1 MGYVPQDPLI
11 LNASVRENLV
21 RFHPGATDDEVISA
35 LKAAMAWDVVSCL
48 PQGLD
53 TPLGDRGIRLSGGER
68 QRLVLA
74 RVLLGKP
81 SLIVLDEATNAL
93 DYESETAFH
102 EVIQNMRG
110 QVAVVLIAHRLTTVR
125 MADRTLVLQGGMVLE
140 QGTIDELVNKKN
152 GYLAGMVAVE

>member
-1 MGYVPQDPLI
+1 MFVCPKDWIRRL
-11 LNASVRENLV
+11 
-21 RFHPGATDDEVISA
+21 ATGIACPAVSA
-35 LKAAMAWDVVSCL
+35 
-48 PQGLD
+48 
-53 TPLGDRGIRLSGGER
+53 
-68 QRLVLA
+68 RLVLA
-74 RVLLGKP
+74 GATWRKP